1 MVNENA
7 EKQRQNRS
15 RGKCWG
21 CGREGVE
28 LVSSVWADG
37 AQQRICDT
45 CRKAIANHR
54 ELDPVAVLV
63 SRRQPSGHLV
73 TRDKLLTLN
82 TRLTGLINALHKIG
96 ADERVRDAIRALVE
110 PFLSPVADDIWPKGQ
125 PGTAPVSGMVP
136 KAAPVPEGSTEII
149 IPDGGPQEPK
159 PRKETT
165 PLCGRVARA
174 GRIRLLLPGR
184 LPGGLEVAPRRTRGL
199 RRT

>member
-7 EKQRQNRS
+7 EKQRQNRG

-54 ELDPVAVLV
+54 ELDPAAVLL
-63 SRRQPSGHLV
+63 SRRQRGPRLV

-82 TRLTGLINALHKIG
+82 TRLTGLINALRKIG

-110 PFLSPVADDIWPKGQ
+110 PFLSPISDDIWPKGQ
-125 PGTAPVSGMVP
+125 PGTAPVPGVVP
-136 KAAPVPEGSTEII
+136 KPAPVPDGSTEII
-149 IPDGGPQEPK
+149 IPDERPQEPT
-159 PRKETT
+159 PRKENT
-165 PLCGRVARA
+165 PDYKARKA
-174 GRIRLLLPGR
+174 RNQKRY
-184 LPGGLEVAPRRTRGL
+184 L
-199 RRT
+199 RRKKGLAPLPADKT